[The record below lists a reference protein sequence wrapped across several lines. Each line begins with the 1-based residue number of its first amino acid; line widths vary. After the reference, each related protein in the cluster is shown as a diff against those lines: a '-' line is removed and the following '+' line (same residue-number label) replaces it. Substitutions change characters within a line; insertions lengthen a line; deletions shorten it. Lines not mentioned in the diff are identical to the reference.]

1 MRGLGLCRVSVDAG
15 IEAPISNR
23 QPLVQFE
30 KSTTA
35 RRRMFRSKEPTDS
48 VPIICDGWAA
58 AVEYSP
64 SGRRQIHS
72 FLLPGD
78 LVSTNVLFEN
88 RINDD
93 VEAVTPVRYRTF
105 DRAGLWEALVEC
117 PDARESF
124 LKRCVEERHQLDHL
138 ILDLGRRKADQRVAR
153 LILELIDRLTKH
165 RAARNQTVD
174 IPLRQTHIADALG
187 VTAPYVNLVL
197 KAFRKKHLIK
207 FDKRSLTVLD
217 AARLRSTVEQDQ
229 VPGLQP
235 DFN

>member
-1 MRGLGLCRVSVDAG
+1 MRGLGLCRVSVDAS

-23 QPLVQFE
+23 QPLAQLE

-35 RRRMFRSKEPTDS
+35 QQPMFRSKEQTGG

-58 AVEYSP
+58 AVEYLP

-78 LVSTNVLFEN
+78 LVSTNALFEN
-88 RINDD
+88 RIYHD
-93 VEAVTPVRYRTF
+93 VETVTSVRYRTF
-105 DRAGLWEALVEC
+105 DRAGLWEALVEY

-124 LKRCVEERHQLDHL
+124 LKRRVEEMHRLDHL
-138 ILDLGRRKADQRVAR
+138 ILDLGRRKADRRVAR
-153 LILELIDRLTKH
+153 LILELMDRLTKH
-165 RAARNQTVD
+165 RVVSNQTVD

-197 KAFRKKHLIK
+197 KAFRNKHLIK
-207 FDKRSLTVLD
+207 FDRQSLTVLD
-217 AARLRSTVEQDQ
+217 PAGLRRMVEQDQ
-229 VPGLQP
+229 LPGPQP
-235 DFN
+235 NFN